1 MNYQIGD
8 IVRIKT
14 LKYDRGVVRKRIVG
28 TGYYMIT
35 ILKDNRE
42 ISLTYVLHTNE
53 IEKL

>member
-35 ILKDNRE
+35 ILENNRE
-42 ISLTYVLHTNE
+42 ISLTYVLHANE